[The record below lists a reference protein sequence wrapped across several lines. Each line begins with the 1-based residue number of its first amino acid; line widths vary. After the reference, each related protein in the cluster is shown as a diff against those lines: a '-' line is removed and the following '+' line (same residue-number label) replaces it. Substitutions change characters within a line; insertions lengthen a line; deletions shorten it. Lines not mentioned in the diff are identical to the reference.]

1 MNIRRSPLFQL
12 AAGLVFLLS
21 SASITAQSL
30 AGVTAEECVLGDCTE
45 GRGRMEL
52 TTQWGK
58 GEYLGYFRGG
68 EFHGKGRL
76 EIPISFVAKA
86 IYDGNYD
93 TGIRSGRGTYWNGN
107 GKLYIGQWRDG
118 ERNGQGSYFIGLDRW
133 RENEHSEF
141 WMKENLENY
150 SGTFLDDFY
159 HGEGTYRWSGGQ
171 KYVGRFFANEK
182 HGHGTYYYVTGS
194 PRQQLWHFGDFVR

>member
-1 MNIRRSPLFQL
+1 MNIRRFTLYQL
-12 AAGLVFLLS
+12 AAGLGFLLS
-21 SASITAQSL
+21 SAAITAQSL
-30 AGVTAEECVLGDCTE
+30 AGVTAEECVLGDCIE

-58 GEYLGYFRGG
+58 GEYLGNFRGG

>member
-1 MNIRRSPLFQL
+1 
-12 AAGLVFLLS
+12 
-21 SASITAQSL
+21 
-30 AGVTAEECVLGDCTE
+30 
-45 GRGRMEL
+45 MEL

-58 GEYLGYFRGG
+58 GEYFGIFRGG

-93 TGIRSGRGTYWNGN
+93 MGIRSGRGTYWNGN
-107 GKLYIGQWRDG
+107 GKLYIGHWQEDK
-118 ERNGQGSYFIGLDRW
+118 RNGQGSYFIGLAEW

-141 WMKENLENY
+141 WMKENVENY
-150 SGTFLDDFY
+150 SGTFFDDFY
-159 HGEGTYRWSGGQ
+159 HGEGTYRWPGGQ
-171 KYVGRFFANEK
+171 KYVGKFFANEK

-194 PRQQLWHFGDFVR
+194 PRQQLWDYGNFIR